1 MDNSIDT
8 FCSWSGGKDC
18 CLALHRFRQKNPD
31 KVIALL
37 TMLKNENNQTYGH
50 FITES
55 ILKRQ
60 AEAMGLKI
68 YFGYSNF
75 DDYEEKWCLEIG
87 KLKELGIKSAIFG
100 DIDLDEHYVWIARV
114 MEKMNL
120 KMEMPLWKEKRLDVI
135 NEAVDTGYKIKI
147 ISVKNGKCSPKYLGA
162 MLDKE
167 TIQNLLNENI
177 DPSAEGGEFHT
188 LVTDGPYFNK
198 SLTFK
203 VRGIKNKYNHT
214 YLDLI

>member
-68 YFGYSNF
+68 
-75 DDYEEKWCLEIG
+75 
-87 KLKELGIKSAIFG
+87 
-100 DIDLDEHYVWIARV
+100 
-114 MEKMNL
+114 
-120 KMEMPLWKEKRLDVI
+120 
-135 NEAVDTGYKIKI
+135 
-147 ISVKNGKCSPKYLGA
+147 
-162 MLDKE
+162 
-167 TIQNLLNENI
+167 
-177 DPSAEGGEFHT
+177 
-188 LVTDGPYFNK
+188 
-198 SLTFK
+198 
-203 VRGIKNKYNHT
+203 
-214 YLDLI
+214 